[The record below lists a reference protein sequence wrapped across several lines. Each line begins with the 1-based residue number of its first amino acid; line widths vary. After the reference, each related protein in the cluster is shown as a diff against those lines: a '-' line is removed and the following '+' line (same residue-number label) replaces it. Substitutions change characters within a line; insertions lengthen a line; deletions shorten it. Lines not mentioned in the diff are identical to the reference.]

1 MKAATVSAFL
11 AALSFTWVIV
21 SHSGATPATGLEARG
36 PQTPFEARPVVGVS
50 SPPSPGWTT
59 KARCLRAIDG
69 DTIEVEV
76 RRVIRVRLLDCW
88 APESKIDPR
97 VSRTDQET
105 EKFAGQASKEHLR
118 KLVEGRDVVVQIPS
132 DVDVAKAITM
142 GRWLGRVWLE
152 GDGESLSEKQ
162 VRSGFAE
169 KVKPE
174 RLK

>member
-1 MKAATVSAFL
+1 VREIIVVVTFFGFAVGLFIHDAES
-11 AALSFTWVIV
+11 LS
-21 SHSGATPATGLEARG
+21 TGLEARG
-36 PQTPFEARPVVGVS
+36 TQTPLEARPVGGVL
-50 SPPSPGWTT
+50 PPSPGWTT
-59 KARCLRAIDG
+59 KAKCLRAIDG

-97 VSRTDQET
+97 VSQADQET
-105 EKFAGQASKEHLR
+105 EKFAGQASKENLR
-118 KLVEGRDVVVQIPS
+118 RLAEGRDVVVQIPS
-132 DVDVAKAITM
+132 EVDVAKAITM

-162 VRSGFAE
+162 ARGGFAE

-174 RLK
+174 RVK